1 MRAHWS
7 WPAAVLSAV
16 ILVAC
21 ANDTTDTGALSTDGP
36 AATTPAPPADPSTD
50 RPPTPTKIPPDPADP
65 GPVTLAF
72 AGDTHFEGQ
81 LRARLDDPATALAP
95 VAARLGAADIT
106 VVNLE
111 TSIGTSGTPEP
122 KRYTFQAPPTALTAL
137 AAAGVDVVTMANNH
151 GLDFGAAGLTDTL
164 AAASEPAGPR
174 LDVVGIGADAAQAFA
189 PAVVD
194 VRGTRVAVIGASV
207 PDDPTADPT
216 GQWAATSTVGG
227 LAVALDPARLLRS
240 VRQAGADAEIVVVY
254 LHWGVQ
260 GESCP
265 SPSQTALA
273 AALADP
279 ATGADVVVGSHTHQL
294 QGAGLVGGSDTYVA
308 YGLGNFAWYTQS
320 SDATATTGVLTLTV
334 DDGTVTGEQWAPAR
348 IGADGLPAFATG
360 AEAGRMTAARD
371 ALRECAG
378 LAPLPPTGG
387 AGVDPGPG

>member
-1 MRAHWS
+1 MVRTRGTWS
-7 WPAAVLSAV
+7 ATVLSAA

-21 ANDTTDTGALSTDGP
+21 ASDTPEPGAWSTDGP
-36 AATTPAPPADPSTD
+36 ATTAPAPPADPATSD
-50 RPPTPTKIPPDPADP
+50 PPTPAEISTPTADP

-81 LRARLDDPATALAP
+81 LRSRLDDPATALAP
-95 VAARLGAADIT
+95 IAPRLGAADLT

-111 TSIGTSGTPEP
+111 TSIGTSATPEP

-137 AAAGVDVVTMANNH
+137 GSAGVDVVTMANNH

-164 AAASEPAGPR
+164 AAAAASERAGTR
-174 LDVVGIGADAAQAFA
+174 LDVVGIGADAARAFA

-216 GQWAATSTVGG
+216 AQWAATDTAAG
-227 LAVALDPARLLRS
+227 LAVALDPARLLRA
-240 VRQAGADAEIVVVY
+240 VRRVRARAEIVVVY

-260 GESCP
+260 GASCP

-294 QGAGLVGGSDTYVA
+294 QGAGLVRGSDTYVA

-334 DDGTVTGEQWAPAR
+334 DDGTVTGERWAPAR
-348 IGADGLPAFATG
+348 IGSDGLPAFATG
-360 AEAGRMTAARD
+360 AEARRMIADRD
-371 ALRECAG
+371 LLRECAG
-378 LAPLPPTGG
+378 LTPLS
-387 AGVDPGPG
+387 